1 MSSETKKHVVK
12 RGTFLYG
19 GVRRCAVEILQTDF
33 RPGTGDYE
41 DPENVR
47 EDENGIFFDI
57 RYASAGPRE
66 FWSSVFGL
74 ESLEAAVKHVEEA
87 VSDVRWD

>member
-1 MSSETKKHVVK
+1 MNPQTKTKVVK

-19 GVRRCAVEILQTDF
+19 GTCRCTVEIVQADF

-41 DPENVR
+41 DPAEIR
-47 EDENGIFFDI
+47 EDARGIFFDI

-66 FWSSVFGL
+66 FISGVVGL
-74 ESLEAAVKHVEEA
+74 KSLDAAVAHVESA
-87 VSDVRWD
+87 VIDIQWD